1 MPEEI
6 LALKVILAR
15 GIPTSPSRN
24 DYQVSRLIRDAW
36 KHAVAQPFWKR
47 QNWVGSTLG
56 QKTRTTNS
64 FAQ

>member
-36 KHAVAQPFWKR
+36 KHAVAQPF
-47 QNWVGSTLG
+47 
-56 QKTRTTNS
+56 
-64 FAQ
+64 